1 MSWSCEVPPSPVS
14 PDPVGLSLR
23 LAWPCW
29 CSQVFWW
36 LPALRGS
43 SLCWAQSTWENGT
56 AHSAPGLC
64 LGQRCLNQEEFS
76 IQIKCPGLGSLVA
89 LCPSAQGEKL
99 PLQCLC
105 SRVSEGL
112 RAAPSSLKGSVGG
125 WQLGWHFC
133 HPTPTEHFL
142 GQEEHK
148 EMQHLFQKN
157 CRSHKLAAF
166 LCFLSPEWATHSGA
180 SFCPQ
185 SGLPACEW
193 NCWFTPIQEYEFLC
207 HKVPISTN

>member
-43 SLCWAQSTWENGT
+43 SLCWAQSTWENGM
-56 AHSAPGLC
+56 ARSAPGLC

-76 IQIKCPGLGSLVA
+76 IQIKCPGLSSLVA

-112 RAAPSSLKGSVGG
+112 RAAPSSWKAALQDGSWGG
-125 WQLGWHFC
+125 IFLIPHPERVLWDKKSTKRCSTFSRKTAGATNWLLFFVSCHQGEQLTQV
-133 HPTPTEHFL
+133 P
-142 GQEEHK
+142 
-148 EMQHLFQKN
+148 
-157 CRSHKLAAF
+157 AF
-166 LCFLSPEWATHSGA
+166 VPRVACQPVNGIADLLPFKSM
-180 SFCPQ
+180 SFCATKCQ
-185 SGLPACEW
+185 
-193 NCWFTPIQEYEFLC
+193 
-207 HKVPISTN
+207 